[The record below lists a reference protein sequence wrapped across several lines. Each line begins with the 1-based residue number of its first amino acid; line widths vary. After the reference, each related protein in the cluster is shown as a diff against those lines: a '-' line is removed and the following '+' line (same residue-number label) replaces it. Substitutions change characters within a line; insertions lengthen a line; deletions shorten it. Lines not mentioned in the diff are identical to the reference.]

1 MLAFFGS
8 KLTTYKTDTVSTNME
23 HTIAFK
29 NITVMKFKKINKVLD
44 PQLKLHQRSSDDLE
58 K

>member
-8 KLTTYKTDTVSTNME
+8 KLTTYKTDTISTNME

-44 PQLKLHQRSSDDLE
+44 PQLKLHQR
-58 K
+58 

>member
-1 MLAFFGS
+1 MLAYFGS
-8 KLTTYKTDTVSTNME
+8 KLATYKTDNLNKHGTL
-23 HTIAFK
+23 
-29 NITVMKFKKINKVLD
+29 MKFKKINKVLH